1 MKEMVTIGKVAA
13 TEQERLAFEII
24 NLREKAEQGKKP
36 DDYLKDAAT
45 CTAKAIINIIVDD
58 VDEYCVECGCTD
70 QETEIKLRLIRHEEC
85 VGDNIYR
92 CWYDVV
98 WQTADGAIPK
108 TVIDLKTRFGHIF
121 EYASTYFSEDLVQE
135 VVQAISGI
143 LGESEEE
150 KTKSAKMHLWKYKV
164 S

>member
-1 MKEMVTIGKVAA
+1 MKEMVTIGKVVA

-36 DDYLKDAAT
+36 DDYLQDAAR
-45 CTAKAIINIIVDD
+45 CTAKAIVNIITDD
-58 VDEYCVECGCTD
+58 VDEYCIECGHTD
-70 QETEIKLRLIRHEEC
+70 QETEIKLRFIRHEEC

-98 WQTADGAIPK
+98 WQTQDGAIPK

-121 EYASTYFSEDLVQE
+121 EYASTYFSEDLVAA
-135 VVQAISGI
+135 VVTSLSDI

-164 S
+164 N

>member
-36 DDYLKDAAT
+36 DDYLHAAAT
-45 CTAKAIINIIVDD
+45 CTAKSIVNIITDD

-70 QETEIKLRLIRHEEC
+70 KPTEVKLRLIRHEEC
-85 VGDNIYR
+85 IGDNIYR

-98 WQTADGAIPK
+98 WQTEDGGIPK

-121 EYASTYFSEDLVQE
+121 EYASTYFSEDLVDE
-135 VVQAISGI
+135 VVKALSAI

>member
-1 MKEMVTIGKVAA
+1 MREKVTIGKVAT

-36 DDYLKDAAT
+36 DDYLQDAAS
-45 CTAKAIINIIVDD
+45 CTAKSIVNIITDD

-98 WQTADGAIPK
+98 WQTEDGAIPK

-121 EYASTYFSEDLVQE
+121 EYASTYFSEDLVAA
-135 VVQAISGI
+135 VVNALSGI
-143 LGESEEE
+143 LGEAEEE
-150 KTKSAKMHLWKYKV
+150 KTKSAKIHQWKYVV